1 MRRAE
6 DANTLLDCECQGGV
20 WTLADGA
27 HIIHVPSCCRLRLAG
42 RLLADVRG
50 LIGCLPGRMRCSR
63 GSLLSLALRL
73 IEGVLQRG
81 GRLLED
87 DLPLSECL
95 IDRFL
100 RIIDCFGE
108 GLLCAGSRAADCLPS
123 TINGT
128 LHLPRDLSRHSLSC
142 IASLLQLLRKPR
154 VGSCP
159 LKLLSYLP
167 ALPTCC
173 Y

>member
-1 MRRAE
+1 MAQ
-6 DANTLLDCECQGGV
+6 ALLHGQQDC
-20 WTLADGA
+20 T
-27 HIIHVPSCCRLRLAG
+27 LRLAG

-100 RIIDCFGE
+100 QYILMELTQACVSRLRGAIPMSSSFVP
-108 GLLCAGSRAADCLPS
+108 CA
-123 TINGT
+123 
-128 LHLPRDLSRHSLSC
+128 
-142 IASLLQLLRKPR
+142 
-154 VGSCP
+154 VGPCSP
-159 LKLLSYLP
+159 
-167 ALPTCC
+167 
-173 Y
+173 